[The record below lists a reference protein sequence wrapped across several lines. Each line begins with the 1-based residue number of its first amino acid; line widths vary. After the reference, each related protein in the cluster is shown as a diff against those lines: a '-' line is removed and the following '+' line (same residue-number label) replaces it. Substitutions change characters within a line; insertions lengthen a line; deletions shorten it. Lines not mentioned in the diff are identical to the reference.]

1 MPASVVSRPLQGEPP
16 MIDLAVGYSES
27 NTSPVLKLFLSRLD
41 ELPWSRTRSTEPD
54 QGTGPHAAAGPCCS
68 AFLSPVCAKAR

>member
-41 ELPWSRTRSTEPD
+41 ELVEPN
-54 QGTGPHAAAGPCCS
+54 QKH
-68 AFLSPVCAKAR
+68 